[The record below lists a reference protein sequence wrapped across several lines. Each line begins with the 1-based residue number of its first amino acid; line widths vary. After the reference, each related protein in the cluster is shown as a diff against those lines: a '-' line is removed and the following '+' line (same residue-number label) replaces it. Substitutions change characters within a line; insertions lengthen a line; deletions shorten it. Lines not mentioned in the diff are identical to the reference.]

1 MANRLGTVPLVRRIA
16 YLETYLKGI
25 KHGRSKEALEAALVD
40 KKEEIE
46 LEKSIALGRGQASR
60 AKSSG
65 AAYLLRYCYRLSRD
79 LGLISVGDSKNLLSD
94 SGAYFLDS
102 GKPERVRLLTETYSE
117 AYPHLY
123 VLIGVLL
130 RMDGLISLP
139 FEKDSFDSKVETY
152 GLGMSQVVF
161 DSVRDMVAYMGLVN
175 WRIGGTGEERI
186 QYVYLTCRP
195 QIESSGD
202 YLARIAASGRW
213 LFFAENEVLRDG
225 FREVLWESYLNLAE
239 GVPGSPVFYSGV
251 RDEVCYLLRITDDQ
265 FDREVSDMMIGD
277 EALKVYG
284 SEGFLP
290 YRSDSAGMWKSLPP
304 KNVWGDYIVYL
315 RIERN

>member
-1 MANRLGTVPLVRRIA
+1 VAKRLGTVPLVRRIE
-16 YLETYLKGI
+16 YLETYLMGI
-25 KHGRSKEALEAALVD
+25 KHGMSKEELEAALVD
-40 KKEEIE
+40 KKEELE
-46 LEKSIALGRGQASR
+46 QEKSIALGRGQASR

-79 LGLISVGDSKNLLSD
+79 LGLISVGDSGNFLSD
-94 SGAYFLDS
+94 SGVYFLDS
-102 GKPERVRLLTETYSE
+102 KKTDRIRLLTETYSE
-117 AYPHLY
+117 AYPHLS

-139 FEKDSFDSKVETY
+139 FEKASFDSKVEKY

-161 DSVRDMVAYMGLVN
+161 DTVRDMATYLGLVN
-175 WRIGGTGEERI
+175 WRMAGSGKERI

-195 QIESSGD
+195 QIGSHEEYLVRVAAGD
-202 YLARIAASGRW
+202 QW
-213 LFFAENEVLRDG
+213 LYFIKKEVFRDG
-225 FREVLWESYLNLAE
+225 FRNVLWESYLNLAK
-239 GVPGSPVFYSGV
+239 GVPGSPVFYSRV

-265 FDREVSDMMIGD
+265 FDGEVSDMMIGN

-284 SEGFLP
+284 SEGSLP

-304 KNVWGDYIVYL
+304 KNVWGDYIVFL
-315 RIERN
+315 RMERK